1 MNFSAIK
8 ISNTS
13 GLIIF
18 QISYN
23 LCTIFALDCKMK
35 DKGIF
40 FIREKFNFLIR
51 TQSDYEF
58 FRYQDEQHLKL
69 IFLHVI

>member
-1 MNFSAIK
+1 
-8 ISNTS
+8 
-13 GLIIF
+13 
-18 QISYN
+18 
-23 LCTIFALDCKMK
+23 MK
-35 DKGIF
+35 DKEIF